1 MISKESKDV
10 TTNVRSSLNFGVK
23 KRGIVH
29 WSTVEV
35 MEPSA
40 SLTRKAAGN
49 VVVRMWR
56 RWIVV
61 VEMKSRVA
69 PESINIRSC
78 LLYRVRTVM
87 TRSSEW
93 EVVGGKGGVGVVV
106 ADRGDEVGEVE
117 VGR

>member
-1 MISKESKDV
+1 M
-10 TTNVRSSLNFGVK
+10 
-23 KRGIVH
+23 
-29 WSTVEV
+29 EV

-69 PESINIRSC
+69 PESISTCSC
-78 LLYRVRTVM
+78 LLYHVRTVM

-106 ADRGDEVGEVE
+106 TNRGDEVGEVE

>member
-1 MISKESKDV
+1 MMISKESKDV

-35 MEPSA
+35 MNA

-69 PESINIRSC
+69 PESISTRSC

>member
-1 MISKESKDV
+1 
-10 TTNVRSSLNFGVK
+10 
-23 KRGIVH
+23 
-29 WSTVEV
+29 

-40 SLTRKAAGN
+40 SLICKAAGN

-69 PESINIRSC
+69 PESISTRSC

-106 ADRGDEVGEVE
+106 ADRGDEVGDDSGWGVVKVRWCWGGGFGE
-117 VGR
+117 

>member
-1 MISKESKDV
+1 M
-10 TTNVRSSLNFGVK
+10 
-23 KRGIVH
+23 
-29 WSTVEV
+29 EV

-87 TRSSEW
+87 TWSSEW

-117 VGR
+117 VGDDSGWGVVKVRWCWGGGFGE